1 MPYPSDI
8 NDSWDHFY
16 DDEEHEDSY
25 DDDGDQ
31 LLFEEDGQFYL
42 TNDDDY
48 WDAEDNTWD
57 QELND
62 HLFTS
67 VRHCLC
73 SIT

>member
-1 MPYPSDI
+1 MPYPSNI

-42 TNDDDY
+42 TNDDAY

-57 QELND
+57 
-62 HLFTS
+62 
-67 VRHCLC
+67 
-73 SIT
+73 